1 MSALTEP
8 MGLRRVEDPDPET
21 VTSRR
26 RDLNARFDLAM
37 PPSQYELDFYAR
49 VGRTPPTD

>member
-8 MGLRRVEDPDPET
+8 LKLVRVQDPDPET
-21 VTSRR
+21 VTRR
-26 RDLNARFDLAM
+26 RREAIDTFGIQI

>member
-8 MGLRRVEDPDPET
+8 LESTRVEDPDPET
-21 VTSRR
+21 VTARR
-26 RDLNARFDLAM
+26 RDLNQRYGLHLE
-37 PPSQYELDFYAR
+37 PSEYELEFYAR